1 MVYFPSHLSWLSDE
15 SCCETT
21 LPQPSL
27 SCVSLSAGAVSSDQ
41 CYLAALVDEGYLGI
55 FSFHEL
61 CSSAAFRSG
70 KPVESLDVPI
80 SGTKSHCI
88 GAAPIFKIP
97 VHATT
102 RSGIKSSCGGSRISS
117 PDSLRD
123 MCWSPSHV
131 SGGRLLALAGLNRV
145 SIWEVPKG
153 RAKEPRLQN
162 GCIKYE
168 DEDETIVLKPTLLHS
183 CTIVFPGIM
192 TPLNSAYSSNASV
205 DTTSHLRNIDG
216 ANSTGNFKSQFGS
229 QAQAPSIKS
238 IEWHMSAVP
247 TLIAFSTTC
256 DPIRIILPR
265 SNAELEVSRVLC
277 SSSDS
282 STKKEG
288 PEDADCPP
296 SSRSATQTA
305 GPKNAAP
312 RVHPFGGA
320 SLKSDIVIAVDS
332 TGSLTVLAGPV
343 NDGPK
348 TLESSCSLMS
358 LKNKQVRAVF
368 LSGDDSFVCIAYS
381 LSSKSSGKAL
391 VQTSRKD
398 VLSIESLQEATSASQ
413 HGHGLRS
420 RSSTGF
426 QHALAGTSLRD
437 AIYVPDRINSGPI
450 FMSVEAS
457 SHTPVC
463 ISAAVSRADS
473 SPSHQDA
480 CAAISQSEDPEAEGT
495 STVCVLSDSTF
506 VSVMD
511 SLLCIG
517 DDRQHRKGVIEQSAG
532 ERAVK
537 ALSRSSF
544 LDPSTPKVLGAES
557 NAKHLPLNTVSC
569 STISSSGGGCNA
581 LPVSESVGEVEVKWL
596 REPGAVFG
604 STDCDTRTGDGTH
617 SSDEKN
623 QKEKANK
630 AVETVM
636 RVPITDPLLAQPDLL
651 FYREHTQLPP
661 SECSS
666 SPLLA
671 VTALAVADRSSLLMG
686 YLAVGSTQSGRVLV
700 YALKGSLSGFS
711 ATIHHTFNLPK
722 DQVSRIPSYHIQNT
736 SYFL

>member
-1 MVYFPSHLSWLSDE
+1 MVYFPSHLSWLSDK

-21 LPQPSL
+21 LHQPSL

-61 CSSAAFRSG
+61 CSSAAFKSG
-70 KPVESLDVPI
+70 KPVESLDVI
-80 SGTKSHCI
+80 NSGTKSHCI

-97 VHATT
+97 IHAST
-102 RSGIKSSCGGSRISS
+102 RSGIKSSSGGSHISS

-131 SGGRLLALAGLNRV
+131 SGGRLLALAGLNSV

-153 RAKEPRLQN
+153 RAKGPLLQN
-162 GCIKYE
+162 GCFKYE
-168 DEDETIVLKPTLLHS
+168 VEDETTVLKPTLLHS
-183 CTIVFPGIM
+183 CAIVFPGIV

-205 DTTSHLRNIDG
+205 DTTSYLRNIDS

-229 QAQAPSIKS
+229 QAPSIKS

-265 SNAELEVSRVLC
+265 SNAELEVTRVLC
-277 SSSDS
+277 SLTDS
-282 STKKEG
+282 SIQVEG
-288 PEDADCPP
+288 SGDVDRPP

-320 SLKSDIVIAVDS
+320 SLKSDIIIAVDS

-348 TLESSCSLMS
+348 SRESSCSLMS
-358 LKNKQVRAVF
+358 LKNKQVKAVC
-368 LSGDDSFVCIAYS
+368 LSGDDSAVCIAYS
-381 LSSKSSGKAL
+381 LSSKSSVMAS
-391 VQTSRKD
+391 VQTPRKEM
-398 VLSIESLQEATSASQ
+398 LSIESLQEAISASQ
-413 HGHGLRS
+413 HGSRS

-437 AIYVPDRINSGPI
+437 AIYVPDRTHSGPI
-450 FMSVEAS
+450 SMPVEAS
-457 SHTPVC
+457 SYTPVC
-463 ISAAVSRADS
+463 ISAAVCRAHS

-480 CAAISQSEDPEAEGT
+480 CAAISQSEDPEADGT
-495 STVCVLSDSTF
+495 STVCVRSDSTF

-517 DDRQHRKGVIEQSAG
+517 DDRQHCIGVSEQIAG
-532 ERAVK
+532 GRAVK
-537 ALSRSSF
+537 APSRSSF
-544 LDPSTPKVLGAES
+544 MNNSTPEIFGTES
-557 NAKHLPLNTVSC
+557 TAKHLQLNTVSC
-569 STISSSGGGCNA
+569 STISSSGGVCNI

-596 REPGAVFG
+596 GEPGAVFG
-604 STDCDTRTGDGTH
+604 NSDCGTRTGDGTH

-623 QKEKANK
+623 RNERAKKV
-630 AVETVM
+630 VETVV

-651 FYREHTQLPP
+651 FYREHTQVPP

-686 YLAVGSTQSGRVLV
+686 HLAVGSTQSSRVLV
-700 YALKGSLSGFS
+700 YALKGSLSGYS
-711 ATIHHTFNLPK
+711 ATIHHTFNLPEG
-722 DQVSRIPSYHIQNT
+722 QVSRIPSNHIQNT
-736 SYFL
+736 S

>member
-41 CYLAALVDEGYLGI
+41 CNLAALVDEGYLGI

-70 KPVESLDVPI
+70 EPVESLDVII
-80 SGTKSHCI
+80 SGTRSHCI
-88 GAAPIFKIP
+88 GAAPIFQIP
-97 VHATT
+97 VHAST

-131 SGGRLLALAGLNRV
+131 SGGRLLALAGLNSV

-153 RAKEPRLQN
+153 RAKGPRLQN
-162 GCIKYE
+162 GCFKHE
-168 DEDETIVLKPTLLHS
+168 GEDETMVLKPTLLHI
-183 CTIVFPGIM
+183 CAIVFPGIV
-192 TPLNSAYSSNASV
+192 TPLNSAYRSNATV
-205 DTTSHLRNIDG
+205 DTPSHLRTINS
-216 ANSTGNFKSQFGS
+216 ANSTGNFKSQFGI

-265 SNAELEVSRVLC
+265 SDAELEVTRVLC

-282 STKKEG
+282 SIQVEG
-288 PEDADCPP
+288 SEDGDRPP
-296 SSRSATQTA
+296 SSRSHTQTA

-320 SLKSDIVIAVDS
+320 SLNSDIIIAVNS
-332 TGSLTVLAGPV
+332 TGSLTVVAGSV
-343 NDGPK
+343 IDGSK
-348 TLESSCSLMS
+348 TLESSSSLMS
-358 LKNKQVRAVF
+358 LKNKQVRAVC
-368 LSGDDSFVCIAYS
+368 LSGDDSVVCIAYS
-381 LSSKSSGKAL
+381 LSSKSSGTAL

-398 VLSIESLQEATSASQ
+398 MLSIESLQEAISASQ
-413 HGHGLRS
+413 HGSRS
-420 RSSTGF
+420 QSSTGF

-437 AIYVPDRINSGPI
+437 AIYVPDRTHSGPI
-450 FMSVEAS
+450 SMSVEAS
-457 SHTPVC
+457 LYTPVC
-463 ISAAVSRADS
+463 ISAAVSRAHS

-495 STVCVLSDSTF
+495 STVCVRSNSTF
-506 VSVMD
+506 VSVMG

-517 DDRQHRKGVIEQSAG
+517 DNRQHCMGVIEQSAG
-532 ERAVK
+532 GRAVK

-544 LDPSTPKVLGAES
+544 LNPSTPEDVGAES
-557 NAKHLPLNTVSC
+557 SATHLPLNTVSC
-569 STISSSGGGCNA
+569 STISGSGGGCNA
-581 LPVSESVGEVEVKWL
+581 LPVSESIGEVEVKWL

-604 STDCDTRTGDGTH
+604 SSDCDTRTGDGTH

-623 QKEKANK
+623 QNEKANK
-630 AVETVM
+630 AVETVI
-636 RVPITDPLLAQPDLL
+636 RVPITDLLLAQPDLL

-661 SECSS
+661 IKSS
-666 SPLLA
+666 SCPLLA
-671 VTALAVADRSSLLMG
+671 VTARAVADRSSVLMG
-686 YLAVGSTQSGRVLV
+686 YLAVGSTQSSRVLV
-700 YALKGSLSGFS
+700 YALKGSLSGYS

-722 DQVSRIPSYHIQNT
+722 DQVRRIPSNHIQNT
-736 SYFL
+736 S